1 MVGGVNTN
9 VRHLDRV
16 FHVQTEAT
24 TLPRP
29 QITTLLFDEGTILH
43 AQRTDWSG
51 EEEEGT
57 SLRHR
62 MEAQHREFIDALK
75 AGAFNRALG
84 IEPEGTGTP
93 LDADR
98 VAVTQFGE
106 GVIGTSRL
114 DELVLA
120 QLASN

>member
-9 VRHLDRV
+9 VRHLNRV
-16 FHVQTEAT
+16 LHVQTEST
-24 TLPRP
+24 TRPRP
-29 QITTLLFDEGTILH
+29 QITTLLFEEGTILH

-51 EEEEGT
+51 EGEGT

-62 MEAQHREFIDALK
+62 MEAQHREFIGALK
-75 AGAFNRALG
+75 VGAFDRELG
-84 IEPEGTGTP
+84 IEPEEAETP
-93 LDADR
+93 LDAGR
-98 VAVTQFGE
+98 VAVTRFGE